1 MPELWI
7 KCDNLNCDYH
17 HDVHYGLSE
26 MKSFI
31 NRPCPKCGM
40 NLMERSDYVIF
51 RNLYILSWPNE
62 QIARALNFLLGLI
75 GISSGKVKVT
85 VYKGEL
91 EMKEAEE
98 KESEFFLNL
107 LNLNGK
113 KW

>member
-1 MPELWI
+1 MSDLWI

-51 RNLYILSWPNE
+51 RNFYILSWPLE
-62 QIARALNFLLGLI
+62 QLSKVASFVLGLF
-75 GISSGKVKVT
+75 GISLGKVKIN
-85 VYKGEL
+85 VYKSEL
-91 EMKEAEE
+91 EMKETEE
-98 KESEFFLNL
+98 KES
-107 LNLNGK
+107 
-113 KW
+113 